1 MLRRFSLVALGSA
14 FSSMLW
20 SVSAYANQFIVYLPS
35 VTTTQTAQV
44 KTIAPDAFYTQLE
57 SGQRV
62 LQVGRYNNLP
72 LAQKRVQEFRQAGF
86 AAEIR
91 SVAPK
96 VSSVPPLPPPIPVQP
111 YPAPAPVSSPNPSL
125 PPALPGVPSAVDTSA
140 PTPIEVSR
148 PTTAPQPISSLP
160 PAPPVA
166 PVPVPAVPAETI
178 PQEELRYFVIIPTTS
193 NSIMQR
199 VRAIAPTAKFKSS
212 NRGPYIEVQGYP
224 DRASAETMSAT
235 MRGQGFDAR
244 VAYF

>member
-1 MLRRFSLVALGSA
+1 MLKRFSLVAFGSA
-14 FSSMLW
+14 LSSMLW
-20 SVSAYANQFIVYLPS
+20 SVSAYANQFIVYLPA
-35 VTTTQTAQV
+35 VPITQTAQV

-72 LAQKRVQEFRQAGF
+72 LAQKRVQQFRQAGF

-96 VSSVPPLPPPIPVQP
+96 VSSVPALPPPIPVQP
-111 YPAPAPVSSPNPSL
+111 YPAP
-125 PPALPGVPSAVDTSA
+125 PPTLPGVPSAVDTSA

-166 PVPVPAVPAETI
+166 PVPVATAPAETV

-199 VRAIAPTAKFKSS
+199 VRAIAPTAKFKTS

>member
-1 MLRRFSLVALGSA
+1 MLRRFSLVAVGSA

-20 SVSAYANQFIVYLPS
+20 SVSAYANQFIVYLPTVS
-35 VTTTQTAQV
+35 ATQTTQV
-44 KTIAPDAFYTQLE
+44 KTIAPDAFHTQLE

-72 LAQKRVQEFRQAGF
+72 LAQRRAQQFRQAGF

-96 VSSVPPLPPPIPVQP
+96 VATAPPLPAPIPVQP
-111 YPAPAPVSSPNPSL
+111 YPAPISTPPSSL

-148 PTTAPQPISSLP
+148 PAPLPQPVSSLP

-166 PVPVPAVPAETI
+166 PVPAETI
-178 PQEELRYFVIIPTTS
+178 PQEELRYFVIIPSTS

-199 VRAIAPTAKFKSS
+199 VRAIAPAAKFKTS

-235 MRGQGFDAR
+235 MRSQGFDAR